1 MHQESLK
8 NKTIKGVG
16 WSAADALL
24 GQGVTFI
31 VGLVLARLLSP
42 DEYGLIGIC
51 LIFTTVL
58 NGIVDSGFSNALIRK
73 KDVTDEDYNTMF
85 TTNMAISIVLYV
97 LLFISAPLVSNFFH
111 RIELTA
117 LVRVTGLILF
127 LNALSITQ
135 VTILTKNIDFKTK
148 TKASLVS
155 AIISGVIGIAMA
167 FKGYGVWAL
176 VAQQLS
182 KQLLFTLC
190 LWVLNKWWPKFTFYK
205 DSFKYM
211 WGFGWKLLASGIL
224 NNVWNQLYQVVI
236 GRCYTS
242 STLGHYTR
250 ANEYASIFSS
260 NLTLIV
266 QRVSYPVLAE
276 IQDDKERMVQGYR
289 KVIKVTMFV
298 TAVCMISL
306 GAVSEPLIYTLIGTK
321 WHEAATYLPL
331 ICISMSLYPL
341 HAINLN
347 ILQVLGRSDIF
358 LYLEILKKIV
368 GIVPIVIGIFCGI
381 YYMLLAS
388 IIAGVISLYLNTWF
402 TGKTLNYTFL
412 KQLRDIAPSYG
423 TALVI
428 AIAVYFL
435 KYLPFQY
442 YIVLVIQIIVGMI
455 VGFGISELFRFE
467 EYRELKSI
475 VIKAINKKRNNMV
488 YPDFKVCVRCFTF
501 NQAKYIEE
509 TMNGFTMQ
517 QTNFPFV
524 CCIVDDAST
533 DGEQEVIKKYMN
545 MHFDYSPNSVSF
557 DKETDNAYIHYA
569 QHKENKNCYFA
580 VLFLKENLYSK
591 KEGFKKLNIF
601 QNGVKTVNMR
611 RFVRVMIFG

>member
-1 MHQESLK
+1 M
-8 NKTIKGVG
+8 
-16 WSAADALL
+16 
-24 GQGVTFI
+24 
-31 VGLVLARLLSP
+31 SP

-97 LLFISAPLVSNFFH
+97 LLFISAPLVSDFFH

-167 FKGYGVWAL
+167 FMGYGVWSL

-182 KQLLFTLC
+182 KQLLYTLC
-190 LWVLNKWWPKFTFYK
+190 LWVLSKWWPKFTFYK

-289 KVIKVTMFV
+289 KVIKITMFV

-321 WHEAATYLPL
+321 WQEAATYLPL

-381 YYMLLAS
+381 YYMLLTS
-388 IIAGVISLYLNTWF
+388 ILTGVISLYLNTWY
-402 TGKTLNYTFL
+402 TGKTLNYSFW
-412 KQLRDIAPSYG
+412 KQLRDIAPSYF

-428 AIAVYFL
+428 ALAVYFL
-435 KYLPFQY
+435 KYLSLPY
-442 YIVLVIQIIVGMI
+442 YVVLMLQIIVGLVACI
-455 VGFGISELFRFE
+455 TISEIFKFD
-467 EYRELKSI
+467 EYKELKTI
-475 VIKAINKKRNNMV
+475 VIKVVNRKK
-488 YPDFKVCVRCFTF
+488 
-501 NQAKYIEE
+501 
-509 TMNGFTMQ
+509 
-517 QTNFPFV
+517 
-524 CCIVDDAST
+524 
-533 DGEQEVIKKYMN
+533 
-545 MHFDYSPNSVSF
+545 
-557 DKETDNAYIHYA
+557 
-569 QHKENKNCYFA
+569 
-580 VLFLKENLYSK
+580 
-591 KEGFKKLNIF
+591 
-601 QNGVKTVNMR
+601 
-611 RFVRVMIFG
+611 

>member
-1 MHQESLK
+1 MQQESLK

-97 LLFISAPLVSNFFH
+97 LLFISAPFVSDFFH
-111 RIELTA
+111 RVELIA

-127 LNALSITQ
+127 FNALSITQ

-167 FKGYGVWAL
+167 FMGYGVWSL

-182 KQLLFTLC
+182 KQLLYTLC
-190 LWVLNKWWPKFTFYK
+190 LWVLSKWWPKFTFYK

-388 IIAGVISLYLNTWF
+388 ILTGVISLYLNTWY
-402 TGKTLNYTFL
+402 TGKTLNYSFW
-412 KQLRDIAPSYG
+412 KQLRDITPSYF

-428 AIAVYFL
+428 ALAVYFL
-435 KYLPFQY
+435 KYLSLPY
-442 YIVLVIQIIVGMI
+442 YIVLMLQIIVGI
-455 VGFGISELFRFE
+455 VACITISEIFKFD
-467 EYRELKSI
+467 EYKELKTI
-475 VIKAINKKRNNMV
+475 VIKLVNRKK
-488 YPDFKVCVRCFTF
+488 
-501 NQAKYIEE
+501 
-509 TMNGFTMQ
+509 
-517 QTNFPFV
+517 
-524 CCIVDDAST
+524 
-533 DGEQEVIKKYMN
+533 
-545 MHFDYSPNSVSF
+545 
-557 DKETDNAYIHYA
+557 
-569 QHKENKNCYFA
+569 
-580 VLFLKENLYSK
+580 
-591 KEGFKKLNIF
+591 
-601 QNGVKTVNMR
+601 
-611 RFVRVMIFG
+611 

>member
-1 MHQESLK
+1 MQQESLK

-73 KDVTDEDYNTMF
+73 KEVTDEDYNTMF

-97 LLFISAPLVSNFFH
+97 LLFISAPLVSDFFH

-155 AIISGVIGIAMA
+155 AIISGVIGITMA
-167 FKGYGVWAL
+167 FMGYGVWSL

-182 KQLLFTLC
+182 KQLLYTLC

-260 NLTLIV
+260 NLTSIV

-276 IQDDKERMVQGYR
+276 IQDDKERMVLGYR

-321 WHEAATYLPL
+321 WHETATYLPL

-358 LYLEILKKIV
+358 LYLEVLKKIV
-368 GIVPIVIGIFCGI
+368 GLVPIVIGIYCGI
-381 YYMLLAS
+381 YYMLLTS
-388 IIAGVISLYLNTWF
+388 IFTGFVNLYLNSWY
-402 TGKTLNYTFL
+402 TGKTLNYTFW
-412 KQLRDIAPSYG
+412 KQLRDIAPSYF
-423 TALVI
+423 TATII
-428 AIAVYFL
+428 ALAVYFL
-435 KYLPFQY
+435 KYLVLPDYLILIFQ
-442 YIVLVIQIIVGMI
+442 LLLGFFVG
-455 VGFGISELFRFE
+455 VVISEF
-467 EYRELKSI
+467 LK
-475 VIKAINKKRNNMV
+475 
-488 YPDFKVCVRCFTF
+488 F
-501 NQAKYIEE
+501 NEYIE
-509 TMNGFTMQ
+509 
-517 QTNFPFV
+517 
-524 CCIVDDAST
+524 
-533 DGEQEVIKKYMN
+533 IKTILINILK
-545 MHFDYSPNSVSF
+545 
-557 DKETDNAYIHYA
+557 
-569 QHKENKNCYFA
+569 NK
-580 VLFLKENLYSK
+580 L
-591 KEGFKKLNIF
+591 
-601 QNGVKTVNMR
+601 
-611 RFVRVMIFG
+611 

>member
-1 MHQESLK
+1 MQQESLK

-97 LLFISAPLVSNFFH
+97 LLFISAPFVSDFFH
-111 RIELTA
+111 RVELIA

-127 LNALSITQ
+127 FNALSITQ

-167 FKGYGVWAL
+167 FMGYGVWSL

-182 KQLLFTLC
+182 KQLLYTLC
-190 LWVLNKWWPKFTFYK
+190 LWVLSKWWPRFTFYK

-388 IIAGVISLYLNTWF
+388 ILTGVISLYLNTWY
-402 TGKTLNYTFL
+402 TGKTLNYSFW
-412 KQLRDIAPSYG
+412 KQLRDIAPSYF

-428 AIAVYFL
+428 ALAVYFL
-435 KYLPFQY
+435 KYLSLPY
-442 YIVLVIQIIVGMI
+442 YVVLMLQIIVGLVACI
-455 VGFGISELFRFE
+455 TISEIFKFD
-467 EYRELKSI
+467 EYKELKTI
-475 VIKAINKKRNNMV
+475 VIKVVNRKK
-488 YPDFKVCVRCFTF
+488 
-501 NQAKYIEE
+501 
-509 TMNGFTMQ
+509 
-517 QTNFPFV
+517 
-524 CCIVDDAST
+524 
-533 DGEQEVIKKYMN
+533 
-545 MHFDYSPNSVSF
+545 
-557 DKETDNAYIHYA
+557 
-569 QHKENKNCYFA
+569 
-580 VLFLKENLYSK
+580 
-591 KEGFKKLNIF
+591 
-601 QNGVKTVNMR
+601 
-611 RFVRVMIFG
+611 

>member
-97 LLFISAPLVSNFFH
+97 LLFISAPFVSDFFH
-111 RIELTA
+111 RVELTA

-127 LNALSITQ
+127 FNALSITQ

-167 FKGYGVWAL
+167 FMGYGVWSL

-182 KQLLFTLC
+182 KQLLYTLC
-190 LWVLNKWWPKFTFYK
+190 LLVLSKWWPKFTFYK

-260 NLTLIV
+260 NLTSIV

-276 IQDDKERMVQGYR
+276 IQDDKERMVLGYR

-306 GAVSEPLIYTLIGTK
+306 GAVSEPLIYTLIGSK

-358 LYLEILKKIV
+358 LYLEIFKKIV
-368 GIVPIVIGIFCGI
+368 GLLPLVIGIFYGI
-381 YYMLLAS
+381 YNMLLAS
-388 IIAGVISLYLNTWF
+388 ILTGIISLYLNTWY
-402 TGKTLNYTFL
+402 TGKTLNYTFI
-412 KQLRDIAPSYG
+412 KQIRDIAPSYF

-428 AIAVYFL
+428 AVAVYFL
-435 KYLPFQY
+435 KFLVLPCY
-442 YIVLVIQIIVGMI
+442 VVLVLQIIVGI
-455 VGFGISELFRFE
+455 FVGLSISELLKFE
-467 EYRELKSI
+467 EYVELKSI
-475 VIKAINKKRNNMV
+475 VIKMIKR
-488 YPDFKVCVRCFTF
+488 K
-501 NQAKYIEE
+501 
-509 TMNGFTMQ
+509 
-517 QTNFPFV
+517 
-524 CCIVDDAST
+524 
-533 DGEQEVIKKYMN
+533 
-545 MHFDYSPNSVSF
+545 
-557 DKETDNAYIHYA
+557 
-569 QHKENKNCYFA
+569 
-580 VLFLKENLYSK
+580 
-591 KEGFKKLNIF
+591 
-601 QNGVKTVNMR
+601 
-611 RFVRVMIFG
+611 

>member
-1 MHQESLK
+1 MQQESLK

-97 LLFISAPLVSNFFH
+97 LLFVSSPFVSDFFH
-111 RIELTA
+111 RVELTA

-182 KQLLFTLC
+182 KQLLYTLC
-190 LWVLNKWWPKFTFYK
+190 LWVLNKWCPKFTFYK
-205 DSFKYM
+205 ESFKYM

-250 ANEYASIFSS
+250 ANECASIFSS
-260 NLTLIV
+260 NLTTII
-266 QRVSYPVLAE
+266 QRVTFPVLSE
-276 IQDDKERMVQGYR
+276 LQDDKKKLLASYR
-289 KVIKVTMFV
+289 KLIKVSMFV
-298 TAVCMISL
+298 TVICMFAL
-306 GAVSEPLIYTLIGTK
+306 GAMAEPMIYSLIGPQ
-321 WHEAATYLPL
+321 WHQAATFLPF
-331 ICISMSLYPL
+331 ICITMSLYPL

-347 ILQVLGRSDIF
+347 MLQVQGRSDLF
-358 LYLEILKKIV
+358 LYLEIVKKIITLIPIFIGAFV
-368 GIVPIVIGIFCGI
+368 GV
-381 YYMLLAS
+381 YWMLCAS
-388 IIAGVISLYLNTWF
+388 IFTGFIAFLLNSWF
-402 TGKTLNYTFL
+402 TGKFLNYSSWQQL
-412 KQLRDIAPSYG
+412 KDVLPSYLI
-423 TALVI
+423 ALFI
-428 AIAVYFL
+428 GFIVYLLKFL
-435 KYLPFQY
+435 PLSYNLIFPLQ
-442 YIVLVIQIIVGMI
+442 ILATIIVGWI
-455 VGFGISELFRFE
+455 VNRIINLE
-467 EYRELKSI
+467 EYCEIKNI
-475 VIKAINKKRNNMV
+475 VL
-488 YPDFKVCVRCFTF
+488 T
-501 NQAKYIEE
+501 
-509 TMNGFTMQ
+509 
-517 QTNFPFV
+517 
-524 CCIVDDAST
+524 
-533 DGEQEVIKKYMN
+533 VIKKYG
-545 MHFDYSPNSVSF
+545 
-557 DKETDNAYIHYA
+557 
-569 QHKENKNCYFA
+569 
-580 VLFLKENLYSK
+580 K
-591 KEGFKKLNIF
+591 KFNH
-601 QNGVKTVNMR
+601 
-611 RFVRVMIFG
+611 

>member
-1 MHQESLK
+1 MQQESLK

-97 LLFISAPLVSNFFH
+97 LLFVSAPFVSDFFH
-111 RIELTA
+111 RVELTA

-127 LNALSITQ
+127 FNALSITQ

-167 FKGYGVWAL
+167 FMGYGVWSL

-182 KQLLFTLC
+182 KQLLYTLC
-190 LWVLNKWWPKFTFYK
+190 LWVLSKWWPKFTFYK

-236 GRCYTS
+236 GRCYTP

-250 ANEYASIFSS
+250 ANEYANLFSA
-260 NLTLIV
+260 NLTSIV
-266 QRVSYPVLAE
+266 QRVSYPVLSE
-276 IQDDKERMVQGYR
+276 MQDDKERMVIGYR

-298 TAVCMISL
+298 TTVCMISL
-306 GAVSEPLIYTLIGTK
+306 GAVAEPMIYTLIGIK

-358 LYLEILKKIV
+358 LYLEVLKKIV
-368 GIVPIVIGIFCGI
+368 GLIPIVIGIFCGI
-381 YYMLLAS
+381 YYMLLTS
-388 IIAGVISLYLNTWF
+388 IFTGIISLYLNTWY
-402 TGKTLNYTFL
+402 TGKALDYTFW
-412 KQLRDIAPSYG
+412 KQLRDISPSYL
-423 TALVI
+423 TAFVI
-428 AIAVYFL
+428 ALAVYFL
-435 KYLPFQY
+435 KFLLLPY
-442 YIVLVIQIIVGMI
+442 YIVLVIQVFIGVVVGL
-455 VGFGISELFRFE
+455 VISELFKFE
-467 EYRELKSI
+467 EYLELKSI
-475 VIKAINKKRNNMV
+475 V
-488 YPDFKVCVRCFTF
+488 
-501 NQAKYIEE
+501 
-509 TMNGFTMQ
+509 
-517 QTNFPFV
+517 
-524 CCIVDDAST
+524 
-533 DGEQEVIKKYMN
+533 
-545 MHFDYSPNSVSF
+545 
-557 DKETDNAYIHYA
+557 
-569 QHKENKNCYFA
+569 
-580 VLFLKENLYSK
+580 
-591 KEGFKKLNIF
+591 LNII
-601 QNGVKTVNMR
+601 KR
-611 RFVRVMIFG
+611 K

>member
-1 MHQESLK
+1 MQQESLK

-97 LLFISAPLVSNFFH
+97 LLFISAPFVSDFFH
-111 RIELTA
+111 RIELIA

-167 FKGYGVWAL
+167 FMGYGVWSL

-182 KQLLFTLC
+182 KQLLYTLC
-190 LWVLNKWWPKFTFYK
+190 LWVLNKWWPKFTFYN

-250 ANEYASIFSS
+250 ANECGSIFSS
-260 NLTLIV
+260 NLTTII
-266 QRVSYPVLAE
+266 QRVTFPVLSE
-276 IQDDKERMVQGYR
+276 LQDDKKKLLVSYR
-289 KVIKVTMFV
+289 KLIKVSMFV
-298 TAVCMISL
+298 TVICMFAL
-306 GAVSEPLIYTLIGTK
+306 GAMAEPMIYSLIGPQ
-321 WHEAATYLPL
+321 WHQAATFLPF
-331 ICISMSLYPL
+331 ICITMSLYPL

-347 ILQVLGRSDIF
+347 MLQVQGRSDLF
-358 LYLEILKKIV
+358 LYLEIAKKIITLIPIFIGAFV
-368 GIVPIVIGIFCGI
+368 GV
-381 YYMLLAS
+381 YWMLCAS
-388 IIAGVISLYLNTWF
+388 IFTGFIAFLLNSWF
-402 TGKTLNYTFL
+402 TGKFLNYSSWQQL
-412 KQLRDIAPSYG
+412 KDVLPSYLI
-423 TALVI
+423 ALLI
-428 AIAVYFL
+428 GFIVYLLKFL
-435 KYLPFQY
+435 PLSFNLIFPLQ
-442 YIVLVIQIIVGMI
+442 ILATIIVGLI
-455 VGFGISELFRFE
+455 VNQIINLE
-467 EYRELKSI
+467 EYCEIKNI
-475 VIKAINKKRNNMV
+475 V
-488 YPDFKVCVRCFTF
+488 
-501 NQAKYIEE
+501 
-509 TMNGFTMQ
+509 
-517 QTNFPFV
+517 QT
-524 CCIVDDAST
+524 
-533 DGEQEVIKKYMN
+533 VIKKYG
-545 MHFDYSPNSVSF
+545 
-557 DKETDNAYIHYA
+557 
-569 QHKENKNCYFA
+569 
-580 VLFLKENLYSK
+580 K
-591 KEGFKKLNIF
+591 KFNH
-601 QNGVKTVNMR
+601 
-611 RFVRVMIFG
+611 

>member
-1 MHQESLK
+1 MQQESLK

-16 WSAADALL
+16 WSAVDALL

-73 KDVTDEDYNTMF
+73 KEVTDEDYNTMF

-97 LLFISAPLVSNFFH
+97 LLFISAPLVSDFFH

-127 LNALSITQ
+127 FNALSITQ

-167 FKGYGVWAL
+167 FMGYGVWSL

-182 KQLLFTLC
+182 KQLLYTLC
-190 LWVLNKWWPKFTFYK
+190 LWVLSKWWPKFTFYK

-289 KVIKVTMFV
+289 KVIKITMFV

-321 WHEAATYLPL
+321 WQEAATYLPL

-381 YYMLLAS
+381 YYMLLTS
-388 IIAGVISLYLNTWF
+388 ILTGVISLYLNIWY
-402 TGKTLNYTFL
+402 TGKTLNYSFW
-412 KQLRDIAPSYG
+412 KQLRDIAPSYF

-428 AIAVYFL
+428 ALAVYFL
-435 KYLPFQY
+435 KYLSLPY
-442 YIVLVIQIIVGMI
+442 YVVLMLQIIVGLVACI
-455 VGFGISELFRFE
+455 TISEIFKFD
-467 EYRELKSI
+467 EYKELKTI
-475 VIKAINKKRNNMV
+475 VIKVVNRKK
-488 YPDFKVCVRCFTF
+488 
-501 NQAKYIEE
+501 
-509 TMNGFTMQ
+509 
-517 QTNFPFV
+517 
-524 CCIVDDAST
+524 
-533 DGEQEVIKKYMN
+533 
-545 MHFDYSPNSVSF
+545 
-557 DKETDNAYIHYA
+557 
-569 QHKENKNCYFA
+569 
-580 VLFLKENLYSK
+580 
-591 KEGFKKLNIF
+591 
-601 QNGVKTVNMR
+601 
-611 RFVRVMIFG
+611 

>member
-73 KDVTDEDYNTMF
+73 KNVTDEDYNTMF

-97 LLFISAPLVSNFFH
+97 LLFISAPFVSDFFH
-111 RIELTA
+111 RIELIA

-167 FKGYGVWAL
+167 FMGYGVWSL
-176 VAQQLS
+176 VTQQLS
-182 KQLLFTLC
+182 KQLLYTLC

-381 YYMLLAS
+381 YYMLLTS
-388 IIAGVISLYLNTWF
+388 ILAGVISLYLNTWY
-402 TGKTLNYTFL
+402 TGKTLNYSFW
-412 KQLRDIAPSYG
+412 KQLRDIAPSYF

-428 AIAVYFL
+428 AVAVYFL
-435 KYLPFQY
+435 KYLSLPY
-442 YIVLVIQIIVGMI
+442 YVVLMLQIIVGLVACI
-455 VGFGISELFRFE
+455 TISEIFKFD
-467 EYRELKSI
+467 EYKELKTI
-475 VIKAINKKRNNMV
+475 VIKVVNRKK
-488 YPDFKVCVRCFTF
+488 
-501 NQAKYIEE
+501 
-509 TMNGFTMQ
+509 
-517 QTNFPFV
+517 
-524 CCIVDDAST
+524 
-533 DGEQEVIKKYMN
+533 
-545 MHFDYSPNSVSF
+545 
-557 DKETDNAYIHYA
+557 
-569 QHKENKNCYFA
+569 
-580 VLFLKENLYSK
+580 
-591 KEGFKKLNIF
+591 
-601 QNGVKTVNMR
+601 
-611 RFVRVMIFG
+611 